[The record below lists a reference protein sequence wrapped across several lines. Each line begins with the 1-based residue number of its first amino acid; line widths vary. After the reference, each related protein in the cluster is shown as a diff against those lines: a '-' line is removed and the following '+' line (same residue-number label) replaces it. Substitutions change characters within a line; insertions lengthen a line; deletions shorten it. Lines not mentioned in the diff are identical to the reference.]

1 MSLDGIPYIGHYSKN
16 TPDLYAAS
24 GFNKWGMTGTMLSA
38 MIRSDIITDKKKKIL
53 QKYSVLPEAF

>member
-16 TPDLYAAS
+16 TPDLYTAS
-24 GFNKWGMTGTMLSA
+24 GFNKWGMTGAMLSA
-38 MIRSDIITDKKKKIL
+38 MILSDIITDKKKKIL